1 MVEGMKDVVWTDR
14 LVKEITENNKTTKE
28 IKCDSLNMVRLANG
42 GNYKSRLKFL
52 NRKYH
57 FVKECMKHNDIYV
70 THVPGANIRADCLT
84 KALSG
89 LKLYK
94 NIKDIIE
101 TD

>member
-1 MVEGMKDVVWTDR
+1 MVEGMKDVVWTDK
-14 LVKEITENNKTTKE
+14 LMKEITGNNKTTKE
-28 IKCDSLNMVRLANG
+28 IKCDNLNMVRLANS
-42 GNYKSRLKFL
+42 GNYKSRLKLL
-52 NRKYH
+52 NGKYH
-57 FVKECMKHNDIYV
+57 FVKECMRDNDIYV
-70 THVPGANIRADCLT
+70 THVPGPNMKADCLT